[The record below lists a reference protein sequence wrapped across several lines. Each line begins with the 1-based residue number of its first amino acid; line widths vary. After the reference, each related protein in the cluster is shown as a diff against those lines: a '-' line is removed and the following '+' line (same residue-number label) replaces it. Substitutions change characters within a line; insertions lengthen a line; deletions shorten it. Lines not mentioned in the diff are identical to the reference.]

1 MNVKKEACCFLTDL
15 QGKSCGDLTPGGQC
29 SLTAIGRMLSH
40 SFIICK
46 LRAVS
51 IPLARVE
58 EDNPHGLDR
67 ADLGASVACI
77 SEHMYIYLLW
87 GCPLLTGDRSDQT
100 LLGECLC

>member
-1 MNVKKEACCFLTDL
+1 MVNVKKEACCFLTDL

-46 LRAVS
+46 LGAVS

-58 EDNPHGLDR
+58 EDNPHGLDG

-77 SEHMYIYLLW
+77 NEHMYI
-87 GCPLLTGDRSDQT
+87 
-100 LLGECLC
+100 